1 MNIQMVDDTAR
12 VSELVVNDVRR
23 NGFAV
28 VRDVFTEN
36 QCAEYCQILE
46 RALTERVEEGKY
58 FGARNTQVIYNYF
71 LHDPRLYELF
81 AHPLMESVISRLI
94 DKDFVLI
101 SPSARNPCIRPELP
115 EGKPPSGEGWHT
127 DGRVACVETGELY
140 QPSLAYYSVVALEP
154 FMARNSATRY
164 VPGSHLYYKRPAD
177 REGDYDHEVWEAPA
191 GSVIFFDSAI
201 WHRAG
206 APTDISRWSIFN
218 MYGPWFMKP
227 YFQFRDKYS
236 EAELCEL
243 PRNVQRMLHLMS
255 TPPKDDTHRTS
266 TVTHEPFFG

>member
-1 MNIQMVDDTAR
+1 MNIQVSDDKAQ
-12 VSELVVNDVRR
+12 VSAQVVEEVRQ

-28 VRDVFTEN
+28 APGVFTEA
-36 QCAEYCQILE
+36 QCQEYCDILE
-46 RALTERVEEGKY
+46 RALAERIEKGLY

-71 LHDPRLYELF
+71 LHDDRLYDLF
-81 AHPLMESVISRLI
+81 AHPLMEAVISQLI

-115 EGKPPSGEGWHT
+115 EGKKPSGEGWHT
-127 DGRVACVETGELY
+127 DSRVARPETGELI
-140 QPSLAYYSVVALEP
+140 QPSLAFYSVVALQP
-154 FMARNSATRY
+154 FMAGNSATRY
-164 VPGSHLYYKRPAD
+164 VPGSHLYYRRPAD
-177 REGDYDHEVWEAPA
+177 READLDHEIWEAPA

-206 APTDISRWSIFN
+206 APTEMSRWSIFN

-227 YFQFRDKYS
+227 YFRFRDNYTRAQL
-236 EAELCEL
+236 EEL

-266 TVTHEPFFG
+266 TVTQEPCFD